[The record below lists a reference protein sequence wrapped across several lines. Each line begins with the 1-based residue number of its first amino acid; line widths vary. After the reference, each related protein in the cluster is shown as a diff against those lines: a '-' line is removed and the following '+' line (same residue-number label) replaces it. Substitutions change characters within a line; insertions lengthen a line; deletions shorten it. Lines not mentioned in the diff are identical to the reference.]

1 VEFEIIET
9 VFEKQTSNLGVLRRA
24 SIDDRKGYLK
34 KIRKWV
40 HTNRA
45 LIHQAMFDDFKKPAP
60 EVDGTELFHVL
71 NEIDLALHK
80 MDEWVKPRKV
90 DAPFTMIGTRS
101 FIQSEPRGV
110 CLIISPWNYPFSL
123 CIGPLVSAI
132 AAGNSVV
139 IKPSELT
146 PHVSQLIKK
155 MMGEIFDDS
164 IVAVFEGGPDV
175 SQFLLKLQFDHIFFT
190 GSPTIG
196 KLVMRAAA
204 ENLTSVTLE
213 LGGKTP
219 TIVSASA
226 RIKDAA
232 QRIVVAKFINNGQT
246 CVAPDYI
253 LVHESISSKFLAE
266 LSGQIKKCF
275 TESNEGF
282 EESKHYAR
290 IVNERHFQRLNELLI
305 DAKEKGAMVKFGGQ
319 ANKSTCFL
327 SPTVLT
333 NVSPESRLMQEEIFG
348 PILPIV
354 EYGNFDQVITFI
366 NAKPKPLALYLFG
379 SNQKEYKRILS
390 ETSSGGV
397 CLNDCAIQFLHHN
410 LPFGGINNSGHG
422 KSHGHAGFLAFSHE
436 KSVLKQR
443 NGFTSVK
450 AFYPP
455 YTKFKVTLMNWFL
468 KLF

>member
-1 VEFEIIET
+1 
-9 VFEKQTSNLGVLRRA
+9 
-24 SIDDRKGYLK
+24 
-34 KIRKWV
+34 
-40 HTNRA
+40 
-45 LIHQAMFDDFKKPAP
+45 
-60 EVDGTELFHVL
+60 
-71 NEIDLALHK
+71 
-80 MDEWVKPRKV
+80 
-90 DAPFTMIGTRS
+90 
-101 FIQSEPRGV
+101 
-110 CLIISPWNYPFSL
+110 L

-132 AAGNSVV
+132 AAGNRVI

-155 MMGEIFDDS
+155 MMSEIFEDS

-253 LVHESISSKFLAE
+253 LVHESVSSKFLTALIE
-266 LSGQIKKCF
+266 QIKKCF
-275 TESNEGF
+275 TENDEGF
-282 EESKHYAR
+282 EESKHYGR

-305 DAKEKGAMVKFGGQ
+305 DAKERGATVNFGGQ
-319 ANKSTCFL
+319 SNKSTYFF

-333 NVSPESRLMQEEIFG
+333 DVSPDSRLMQEEIFG
-348 PILPIV
+348 PILPII
-354 EYGNFDQVITFI
+354 EYDNFEQVITFI
-366 NAKPKPLALYLFG
+366 NAKPKPLALYLFA
-379 SNQKEYKRILS
+379 SNRKERSRILQ

-410 LPFGGINNSGHG
+410 LPFGGINNSGLG

-436 KSVLKQR
+436 KSILKQR

-450 AFYPP
+450 FFYPP
-455 YTKFKVTLMNWFL
+455 YTKLKVTLMELFL